1 MADYEALKVR
11 VRDLA
16 GRAWHLSAIEA
27 RFRKLTTE
35 GIPRK
40 ALKRDEILVNKQHIL
55 DRIQRRAEEYEFLS
69 HS

>member
-16 GRAWHLSAIEA
+16 ARAWNLSAIEA
-27 RFRKLTTE
+27 RLRKLTTE
-35 GIPRK
+35 SIPRK
-40 ALKRDEILVNKQHIL
+40 VLNRDEILVNKQPIL